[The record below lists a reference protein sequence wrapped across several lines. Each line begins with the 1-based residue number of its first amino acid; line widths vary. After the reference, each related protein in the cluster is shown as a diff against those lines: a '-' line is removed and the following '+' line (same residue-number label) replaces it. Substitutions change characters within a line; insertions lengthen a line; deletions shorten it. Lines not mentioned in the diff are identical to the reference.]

1 MATIALYANK
11 INQMPGMI
19 NEVKRAVTDYKSE
32 LLALKMKTLTINK
45 SVCNLEDV
53 IRSIQASTQTQDEK
67 VNSLELFYQNSERFI
82 TEVVS
87 TDEKVADIIRQRK
100 NDFYEEYSYLKPECE
115 KEWLEQA
122 GDWFVSVGEWCKEH
136 WKAAITIIIVAASVI
151 VIVAVPAAAP
161 ILIAAAK
168 GVIFGAVTGGLMG
181 GLTSLALGGSFLEGL
196 ENGAFMGAISGII
209 AGGMTFGFTKGVEG
223 VRLTLGQ
230 CIAVGTGGGAG
241 SQFLSDIGDIFIKKE
256 KISFGEVI
264 FNTAIAGGIGGI
276 FGAVGYG
283 ASKGWSA
290 LKLKIGGGESGSYSG
305 LRDLM
310 SPEEVARYD
319 KYWNNVADDM
329 LKSNLSDFRSA
340 VLSGDITKT
349 TGGKINSKVVT
360 AAIDTN
366 TGDIYFGISGM
377 NNNPTRNMTNP
388 QMQEILNSVNGSM
401 TNYPLENCGEFNA
414 INNALNNGVN
424 IQNLRVYSIDRVS
437 GNYKAPCINCQNLY
451 GDIVYFKE

>member
-19 NEVKRAVTDYKSE
+19 NEAKRAVTDYKSE

-87 TDEKVADIIRQRK
+87 TDEKAADIIRQRK

-168 GVIFGAVTGGLMG
+168 GAIFGAVTGGLMG
-181 GLTSLALGGSFLEGL
+181 GLTSLAFGGSFLEGL

-223 VRLTLGQ
+223 VTLTLGQ

-290 LKLKIGGGESGSYSG
+290 LKLKTGGGESG
-305 LRDLM
+305 
-310 SPEEVARYD
+310 
-319 KYWNNVADDM
+319 KTADDIYDLYRKASNTGEFKDLDELM
-329 LKSNLSDFRSA
+329 QLKNVKSVANDAGIGLDGIKIKIDRNPELLGKGVYGFTDGKTITLYPDA
-340 VLSGDITKT
+340 FTDIETLAKT
-349 TGGKINSKVVT
+349 LGHERMHVYQVSVFGKATSTEILTEFEKAAYSSEKSWWDYYNFMNGGK
-360 AAIDTN
+360 
-366 TGDIYFGISGM
+366 
-377 NNNPTRNMTNP
+377 
-388 QMQEILNSVNGSM
+388 
-401 TNYPLENCGEFNA
+401 
-414 INNALNNGVN
+414 
-424 IQNLRVYSIDRVS
+424 
-437 GNYKAPCINCQNLY
+437 
-451 GDIVYFKE
+451 

>member
-45 SVCNLEDV
+45 SVCNLDDV
-53 IRSIQASTQTQDEK
+53 IRSIQASTQIQDEK
-67 VNSLELFYQNSERFI
+67 VSSLELFYQNSERFI

-87 TDEKVADIIRQRK
+87 TDEKAADIIRQRK

-122 GDWFVSVGEWCKEH
+122 GDWFVSVGEWCKER

-168 GVIFGAVTGGLMG
+168 GAIFGAVTGGLMG

-230 CIAVGTGGGAG
+230 CIGVGTGGGAG

-290 LKLKIGGGESGSYSG
+290 LKLKIGGGKRG
-305 LRDLM
+305 
-310 SPEEVARYD
+310 RYFVGD
-319 KYWNNVADDM
+319 ATFMDADDAFA
-329 LKSNLSDFRSA
+329 SNISRRTDVDANGYFDVIA
-340 VLSGDITKT
+340 HGTPNGIQITHN
-349 TGGKINSKVVT
+349 GQHMIVDHRT
-360 AAIDTN
+360 AALLIQNSDGYNGQAIRLLACN
-366 TGDIYFGISGM
+366 TGALDNGFAQNLANKLNVEVYAPTNYLWSTLNGNYFVAGM
-377 NNNPTRNMTNP
+377 NNSRLPDMNDVGIFKLFLP
-388 QMQEILNSVNGSM
+388 G
-401 TNYPLENCGEFNA
+401 
-414 INNALNNGVN
+414 
-424 IQNLRVYSIDRVS
+424 
-437 GNYKAPCINCQNLY
+437 GN
-451 GDIVYFKE
+451 